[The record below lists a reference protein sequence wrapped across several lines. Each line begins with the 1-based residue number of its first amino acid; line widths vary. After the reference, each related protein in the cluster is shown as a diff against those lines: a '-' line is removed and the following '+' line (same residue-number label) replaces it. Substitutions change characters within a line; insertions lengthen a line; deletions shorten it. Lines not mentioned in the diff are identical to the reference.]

1 MKEIWKEIEGYNGFY
16 QVSNLGNV
24 KSVGGQIGSAI
35 RKPRVLKQSLT
46 ADGYPKVRL
55 QRDGKDKTVTVHR
68 LVAMHFVPNPNN
80 EETVNHIDGNKTNNV
95 YSNLEW
101 TNRSGQMIHAY
112 KLNLKTSR
120 VGSSNSNAKLT
131 PDEVR
136 YIRAKYK
143 KNDREFGSSALG
155 RKFGVTHRVITLIA
169 NGETYKDVQ

>member
-1 MKEIWKEIEGYNGFY
+1 MQEIWREIDGYDGFY
-16 QVSNLGNV
+16 QVSNLGNI

-55 QRDGKDKTVTVHR
+55 QRGKKDRTVTVHR

-80 EETVNHIDGNKTNNV
+80 EETVNHIDGDKANNV

-101 TNRSGQMIHAY
+101 MNRSGQMIHAY
-112 KLNLKTSR
+112 KLNLKKAR
-120 VGSSNSNAKLT
+120 VGSNNSNAKIT

-136 YIRAKYK
+136 YIRANYK

-169 NGETYKDVQ
+169 NGETYKNVQ